1 MTFGGWAV
9 PVTRPIPRR
18 KANRGA
24 PSRGRWLGGAGVTGQ
39 DTKSRRPGE
48 ERRRQI
54 LDALLGIAGDV
65 GPDAVTTK
73 ALAAR
78 IGVSEPALYRHF
90 PGGKPEMWRTLATVL
105 GERMQAAWGAAMG
118 EGDPAPARLRQLVAA
133 QLHLVA
139 TIPALPAILF
149 SRTLHQGNAAL
160 RAGMAEVGG
169 RFHARL
175 KQVVADGQ
183 RAGEIDPGVDP
194 DAAAWLLIAVVQGT
208 AIRWSLSERSFDLE
222 REGLRVLDTA
232 LRGLEAGAQAGGPAP

>member
-1 MTFGGWAV
+1 ME
-9 PVTRPIPRR
+9 TR
-18 KANRGA
+18 K
-24 PSRGRWLGGAGVTGQ
+24 TG
-39 DTKSRRPGE
+39 K

-54 LDALLGIAGDV
+54 LDAMLRMAGEK

-78 IGVSEPALYRHF
+78 IGVTEPALYRHF
-90 PGGKPEMWRTLATVL
+90 PEGKPEMWRTLATVL
-105 GERMQAAWGAAMG
+105 GERMQAAWRAALR

-133 QLHLVA
+133 QFRLIA

-149 SRTLHQGNAAL
+149 SRTLHQGNAPL
-160 RAGMAEVGG
+160 RAGMAEVAG

-175 KQVVADGQ
+175 EHVLSEGQ
-183 RAGEIDPGVDP
+183 RAGEIDVGVDP

-232 LRGLEAGAQAGGPAP
+232 LRGLEARPQAGGPAL